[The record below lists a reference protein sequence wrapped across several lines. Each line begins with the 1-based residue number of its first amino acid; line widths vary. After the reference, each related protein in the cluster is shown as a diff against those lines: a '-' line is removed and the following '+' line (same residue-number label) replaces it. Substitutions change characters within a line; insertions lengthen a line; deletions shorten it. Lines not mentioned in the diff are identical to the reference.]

1 MFEITSDNLQL
12 AIFLLIGVAVFLA
25 AEAIYLGVSS
35 RASYLRK
42 INKRLSI
49 LENSGDQLDALVE
62 LRRARS
68 LTSEGNFK
76 LPLIWLN
83 RLVLQSG
90 ITMGVGR
97 FAMMFAGLA
106 VVIAFAVYTFEGSAL
121 IAAAAGLASAT
132 FLPLAVLKFL
142 RGRRWNAFEAQLPDA
157 VDVMVRSLRA
167 GHPLPVSIS
176 MVGRELPDPIGSEF
190 GLTADEL
197 TYGLD
202 LEAAMGNMASRVG
215 QDDLA
220 LLIVAIT
227 IQARTGGNLG
237 EILSNLSRILRTR
250 FKMRRRVRSLSAEGR
265 FSALALSILPFM
277 VFGALT
283 LFAPDFYGGIWEE
296 PVVTQVLSSAFA
308 FMMVGNFIMYRMIQ
322 FRM

>member
-1 MFEITSDNLQL
+1 MFEITSENLQL
-12 AIFLLIGVAVFLA
+12 AIFMLIGVAVFLA
-25 AEAIYLGVSS
+25 AEAIYLGVSN

-49 LENSGDQLDALVE
+49 LENSGDQFQALVE

-68 LTSEGNFK
+68 LTSEGNFR

-90 ITMGVGR
+90 ITMGLTR
-97 FAMMFAGLA
+97 FATTFAILA
-106 VVIAFAVYTFEGSAL
+106 MVLAFAAFIVEGNLL
-121 IAAAAGLASAT
+121 IAAAVGMGGST
-132 FLPLAVLKFL
+132 ILPLAVLKFL
-142 RGRRWNAFEAQLPDA
+142 RARRWKAFEAQLPDA

-176 MVGRELPDPIGSEF
+176 MVGRELGDPIGSEF

-265 FSALALSILPFM
+265 FSALALSVLPFL
-277 VFGALT
+277 VFGCLT
-283 LFAPDFYGGIWEE
+283 VFAPDFYGGIWKE
-296 PVVTQVLSSAFA
+296 PIVTQVLSSAFF
-308 FMMVGNFIMYRMIQ
+308 FMMVGNFIMYRMTQ